1 MFNTSSFLML
11 RKTVVS
17 EVFERSWVKLYQFA
31 LGALGVS
38 VGLLASVPVFFQR
51 VDKIHFSRGKP
62 GVSIYL
68 KECTRV
74 LLKFLSGD
82 PSKVSTIKLR
92 AGLPLILPGPIR
104 KGVLR
109 GDLLCIRVALTLFGF
124 ARVIFHEGPIK
135 FHTVTDPSTWGVPKT
150 PLRAK
155 KLQQEIS
162 SALKGLKVRPYAK
175 PVEEP
180 TILHRSNRMGPNGH
194 SVLAAHWDALVLKES
209 GLWQSFVDLAR
220 ALGVPSQVQKVV
232 TLAQL
237 SSEWL
242 KVRPSFSRFTPEHQL
257 VLGRFGV
264 KDEAGGKKRLFA
276 ISDYF
281 TQSVCKPLHQY
292 LMEILRQ
299 LPMDGTWDQGRASDR
314 VCRWTS
320 DKQNKLF
327 CYDLSA
333 ATDRFPAEFT
343 VLVLGNLI
351 GVSAA
356 RSWLSLL
363 TDRLYWHKGKS
374 YRYNCGQ
381 PMGTLSSWA
390 AFALS
395 HHVVVQMAAHRVGLE
410 GLFKDYCIL
419 GDDIVIAQEDVA
431 LEYLDLMAWFGVE
444 INQSKSVVG
453 AGIAEFAKR
462 HFYHGHEIS
471 GIPGRLLSL
480 AGLHLSGLRVW
491 IDVMLTRGW
500 KFDLASVLSSYL
512 SYTTL
517 GLYERV
523 WRYLL
528 ISIAGP
534 SAPFSRQALWGG
546 VGWSAIEDFIR
557 VLLLGS
563 PDLSPATTA
572 SGSNNLVIWDGVL
585 FQEIERVFEIRRIR
599 RARASWDRWR
609 EALLT
614 TVDSLLKGWIIS
626 GQQVPLSDQSVSEV
640 DLRFSRALIENG
652 HPALAVMLCDD
663 TEGVSDLD
671 ITDLS
676 RPVVPSDRPVTAVLG
691 VAPSGDMKLLIQA
704 AEATKM
710 GQDILRSIGVTVPLS
725 VEWNE
730 PGAREAISDGLLLEV
745 AQDCEAVRT
754 PGFVPPPPARRRKGR
769 RTQR

>member
-1 MFNTSSFLML
+1 MKTSTFLLL

-17 EVFERSWVKLYQFA
+17 EVFERSWVKLYEFA

-51 VDKIHFSRGKP
+51 VDKIHFTRGKP

-82 PSKVSTIKLR
+82 PSKVSIIKLR
-92 AGLPLILPGPIR
+92 EGLPLILPGPIR
-104 KGVLR
+104 KR
-109 GDLLCIRVALTLFGF
+109 IKEGDLLAIRVALTLFGF

-135 FHTVTDPSTWGVPKT
+135 FQTVVDPSTWGVPKT

-155 KLQQEIS
+155 KLQNEIS
-162 SALKGLKVRPYAK
+162 SALVGLKVRPYTK

-180 TILHRSNRMGPNGH
+180 TVLHRSNRMGPNGH

-209 GLWQSFVDLAR
+209 GLWQSFTDLAR
-220 ALGVPSQVQKVV
+220 ALGVPSQVQKVT

-237 SSEWL
+237 SREWL
-242 KVRPSFSRFTPEHQL
+242 TIRPSFSRFTPEHQF

-292 LMEILRQ
+292 LMEVLRK
-299 LPMDGTWDQGRASDR
+299 LPMDGTWDQGSAADR
-314 VCRWTS
+314 VRRWTS
-320 DKQNKLF
+320 NRSRKLF

-333 ATDRFPAEFT
+333 ATDRFPAQFT

-356 RSWLSLL
+356 NSWLSLL
-363 TDRLYWHKGKS
+363 TDRSYWHKGKS

-395 HHVVVQMAAHRVGLE
+395 HHVVVQIAAHRVGLE
-410 GLFKDYCIL
+410 GLFKDYCLL
-419 GDDIVIAQEDVA
+419 GDDIVIAHEDVA
-431 LEYLDLMAWFGVE
+431 LEYLDLMSWFGVE

-462 HFYHGHEIS
+462 HFYHGHEVS

-480 AGLHLSGLRVW
+480 VGLHLSGLRVW

-500 KFDLASVLSSYL
+500 QFDLASVLSSYL

-546 VGWSAIEDFIR
+546 VGWSAMDDFIR
-557 VLLLGS
+557 VILLGS
-563 PDLSPATTA
+563 PNLSPATTA
-572 SGSNNLVIWDGVL
+572 SGSNNLVVWDGVL

-599 RARASWDRWR
+599 RARASWDKWR

-626 GQQVPLSDQSVSEV
+626 GQQTPLEANSVSED

-652 HPALAVMLCDD
+652 HPAMSVMLCDD
-663 TEGVSDLD
+663 TEGVSDMD

-710 GQDILRSIGVTVPLS
+710 GQDILRCVGTTVPLS

-745 AQDCEAVRT
+745 AQDCEAVRVEGVCSST
-754 PGFVPPPPARRRKGR
+754 SRAAS
-769 RTQR
+769 